1 MATIIPISQHDA
13 FNSTKPAGGFDGR
26 FCEVLDAAPIM
37 IWVSGQDKGCVWFN
51 QPWLAFTGRN
61 MAQEVGEGWAQGVHR
76 GDLDAC
82 LKTYTSHFD
91 ARKEFRMQYRLCRHD
106 GAYRWIDDV
115 GIPRFS
121 ADGTFV
127 GYIGSCIDI
136 HDYRETQAELRR
148 RLLEI
153 AQLNRRAETAVLGA
167 SIAHEISQP
176 VAAVITRASAGL
188 RWLARKTPDVSQARA
203 ELSAIVR
210 NGHRMIKL
218 IDSVRAMLKRESQ
231 SGVPISLNDVIREVL
246 LLLESDLQLHHIAVR
261 TVLDESLPKVRANRV
276 QVEQLLFNLIRNA
289 IEAMDPVTASSREL
303 LLRTEVDDTGN
314 LIIVI
319 QDSGTGIDLENID
332 RIFDPFFTT
341 KSQGLGMG
349 LSICRSIVEAHHGR
363 LWVEPR
369 AHQGS
374 TFRISFPMSLASRK
388 RNGSNLKSDDA
399 AGAQQA

>member
-1 MATIIPISQHDA
+1 
-13 FNSTKPAGGFDGR
+13 
-26 FCEVLDAAPIM
+26 
-37 IWVSGQDKGCVWFN
+37 
-51 QPWLAFTGRN
+51 
-61 MAQEVGEGWAQGVHR
+61 
-76 GDLDAC
+76 
-82 LKTYTSHFD
+82 
-91 ARKEFRMQYRLCRHD
+91 
-106 GAYRWIDDV
+106 
-115 GIPRFS
+115 
-121 ADGTFV
+121 
-127 GYIGSCIDI
+127 
-136 HDYRETQAELRR
+136 
-148 RLLEI
+148 
-153 AQLNRRAETAVLGA
+153 
-167 SIAHEISQP
+167 
-176 VAAVITRASAGL
+176 
-188 RWLARKTPDVSQARA
+188 
-203 ELSAIVR
+203 
-210 NGHRMIKL
+210 
-218 IDSVRAMLKRESQ
+218 
-231 SGVPISLNDVIREVL
+231 
-246 LLLESDLQLHHIAVR
+246 LQLHHIAVR